1 MAINPPPDRRRP
13 YAAAANVVG
22 VLARIRGRNLP
33 DRIDND
39 FLRLAGVPEIVYGRV
54 NEALRFIGLVGD
66 DSRPSDLLRALHAAP
81 EQEYRDALAGALREA
96 YREDFAR
103 IDPGVDTQAQIIDQF
118 APYQPKSQ
126 TARMVMLFLG
136 MCREAGIAVLDAP
149 RERKMKA
156 ATRGHVRERATPRR
170 EPEALAVKGFSR
182 QPHQPSRDEPDHLF
196 GMTLDEI
203 QQLVAAGQFEDVW
216 NALGIVAQARAQARK
231 TLAEVAA
238 QAAARRAEE
247 EAEPAPE

>member
-1 MAINPPPDRRRP
+1 MAVVPPPDRRRP

-54 NEALRFIGLVGD
+54 SEALRFLGLVGED
-66 DSRPSDLLRALHAAP
+66 GRPTDLLRALHAAP

-103 IDPGVDTQAQIIDQF
+103 IDPGEDTTAQIIDQF

-136 MCREAGIAVLDAP
+136 LCREAGIPVLEAP
-149 RERKMKA
+149 RERKQKA
-156 ATRGHVRERATPRR
+156 AIRGRTRERPAARPEREATVI
-170 EPEALAVKGFSR
+170 AGFPR
-182 QPHQPSRDEPDHLF
+182 QPLQQARDEPDHLF
-196 GMTLDEI
+196 GMSLAEI
-203 QQLVAAGQFEDVW
+203 EQLMAAGQFEKVW
-216 NALGIVAQARAQARK
+216 TALGVVAQARAQARK

-247 EAEPAPE
+247 AEPAAE